1 VEVQGQAFV
10 PPILDD
16 SEQEHSDLDPVEGE
30 DDFEEDDEEEE
41 PQSGSEG
48 DGSGDY
54 EQEEQEQ
61 EEEEEEGDHSDGSSE
76 GGLAADI
83 YRPSPGEDI
92 YGRPVPSSAAEGGG
106 GKYIPP
112 ARRQQAAQ
120 PSHAVSSAIDEVS
133 PSRTLSVSLYSSL

>member
-30 DDFEEDDEEEE
+30 DDFEEDDEDEE

-54 EQEEQEQ
+54 EQEEQ

-133 PSRTLSVSLYSSL
+133 PSRTLSVSLCSSL